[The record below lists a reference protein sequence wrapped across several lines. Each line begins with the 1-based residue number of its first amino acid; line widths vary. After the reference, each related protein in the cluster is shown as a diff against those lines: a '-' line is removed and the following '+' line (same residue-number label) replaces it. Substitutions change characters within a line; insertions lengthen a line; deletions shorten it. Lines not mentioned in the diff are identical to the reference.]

1 MNRTESPDPDVSSL
15 EIAVRPYDHPDAQRL
30 VWALFYD
37 QVERYGYAD
46 PAEADPAKYTPPQGL
61 FVVGYLTGRAATAGG
76 YRMYDSETRTVEIK
90 KMYTLPE
97 FRGRG
102 LGRLV
107 LTELERRAVAS
118 GARRSILETGI
129 RNIGALALYATMGYL
144 PTSRYMEN
152 RDPAINRAFI
162 KELA

>member
-1 MNRTESPDPDVSSL
+1 MSRTESPDVECPSL
-15 EIAVRPYDHPDAQRL
+15 EIADRSYDHPDAQRL
-30 VWALFYD
+30 IWALFND

-46 PAEADPAKYTPPQGL
+46 PAEADPAKYVPPQGL
-61 FVVGYLTGRAATAGG
+61 FVVGYLAGTPATAGG
-76 YRMYDSETRTVEIK
+76 YRTYDAATRTVEIK

-102 LGRLV
+102 LGRLI
-107 LTELERRAVAS
+107 LTELERRAAAS
-118 GARRSILETGI
+118 GAKLSILETGI
-129 RNIGALALYATMGYL
+129 RNVGALALYTKMGYL

>member
-1 MNRTESPDPDVSSL
+1 MSRTESPDAQLCSL
-15 EIAVRPYDHPDAQRL
+15 ELAVRPYDHPDAQHL
-30 VWALFYD
+30 VWALFDD

-46 PAEADPAKYTPPQGL
+46 PAEADPVKYTSPRGL
-61 FVVGYLTGRAATAGG
+61 FIVGYLAGRAACAGG
-76 YRMYDSETRTVEIK
+76 YRTYDPKTRTVEIK
-90 KMYTLPE
+90 KMYTVPE

-102 LGRLV
+102 LGRLI
-107 LTELERRAVAS
+107 LTELERRATTS

-129 RNIGALALYATMGYL
+129 RNTGALALYIAMGYR
-144 PTSRYMEN
+144 PTSRYMED